1 MAFPDYDAYVAAL
14 EQNLGATFQVT
25 SSAVPVTTRIGD
37 VSRVF
42 LPNVATPTTS
52 VALNKTSDRS
62 MNSLVPNA
70 ASGKRM
76 SILGAQIS
84 MGAVTGAAL
93 MLIDMLVISGG
104 LSGTVT
110 TAQTTNLPT
119 AALPRY
125 TSGEGVHAALIIHLN
140 LGTTAT
146 TVTCSYTNQAGTP
159 GRITRAAA
167 IGGSGL
173 NGAGVLIRLSL
184 QGADTGIRSVESV
197 TLAGTTASAGS
208 FGVVLFKPLAMV
220 MVNDMEGAT
229 SVDNVSSGRMV
240 GQFAEVLDNA
250 CLSLF
255 ATMPSSQSMSGVIL
269 LGEA

>member
-1 MAFPDYDAYVAAL
+1 MAFADYNAYLAAL
-14 EQNLGATFQVT
+14 EQNLSASFIVT
-25 SSAVPVTTRIGD
+25 AAAVPVNTRIGD

-62 MNSLVPNA
+62 MNSLVPDA
-70 ASGKRM
+70 AIGKRM
-76 SILGAQIS
+76 SILGAQIN
-84 MGAVTGAAL
+84 MGAIPGAAL
-93 MLIDMLVISGG
+93 MVIDMLVISGG
-104 LSGTVT
+104 LSGIVT
-110 TAQTTNLPT
+110 TPQTTNLPT

-125 TSGEGVHAALIIHLN
+125 TDGVGVHAALVIHLN
-140 LGTTAT
+140 LGATAT

-159 GRITRAAA
+159 GRTTRAAA

-173 NGAGVLIRLSL
+173 NGAGTLIRLSL

-197 TLAGTTASAGS
+197 TLAGTTLSAGS

-229 SVDNVSSGRMV
+229 SIDNVSSGRMV

-255 ATMPSSQSMSGVIL
+255 ATMPSTQSVSGVIL